1 MKILLPSLMLALSL
15 ITSLG
20 QGDNSKRGKNEP

>member
-15 ITSLG
+15 ITSIG
-20 QGDNSKRGKNEP
+20 RASIPKEENYEP